1 MMPSRVG
8 TLAILCVLASCS
20 VETTVEDGAAED
32 TARNLQA
39 LPYTSWSP
47 IEHADKMGVV
57 LHDEALAQP
66 GYNFFNSVT
75 TTEASLLDMDG
86 NLLHTWSRDTGK
98 KWEHVELLPTG
109 ELLVLNE
116 NPRRLV
122 RLDWDSDIVWTQDI
136 DVHHDVDVAENGDIY
151 VLSAAEEFI
160 QYDGLEIPVRNHY
173 IRILSPQGDVRR
185 SISFLPLLER
195 RLDMPKLV
203 EFIATAGE
211 IDFGFLFEGDFVDVF
226 HVNTLAIIDRTYNEF
241 FQKGFVLF
249 ASRSLNLVGVVDV
262 EKEALVWSWGENY
275 LDWPHQPVLL
285 ESGNLLV
292 FDNGS
297 HRDYSRIIE
306 LDPLAG
312 EIVWEYKADPPDAFF
327 SIMMGGVQALPNG
340 NLLVTESTKGHV
352 FELTRNG
359 AIVWE
364 FYNPDLNE
372 VRDKRATIYRMNRI
386 PLDFLEPGLLPP
398 DPASSR

>member
-1 MMPSRVG
+1 MSRFGLLLVIVC
-8 TLAILCVLASCS
+8 ALASCS
-20 VETTVEDGAAED
+20 VETTVEDDAADD
-32 TARNLQA
+32 TARKLQA

-57 LHDEALAQP
+57 VHDEALAQP
-66 GYNFFNSVT
+66 GYNLFNSVT

-86 NLLHTWSRDTGK
+86 NRVHTWSRDTGK
-98 KWEHVELLPTG
+98 KWDHVELLPTG

-122 RLDWDSDIVWTQDI
+122 RLDWDSNIVWTQDI

-160 QYDGLEIPVRNHY
+160 DYDGLEIPVRNHY
-173 IRILSPQGDVRR
+173 LRILSPRGDVRR

-203 EFIATAGE
+203 EFIATGGQV
-211 IDFGFLFEGDFVDVF
+211 DFGFLFEGDFVDVF

-249 ASRSLNLVGVVDV
+249 ASRSLNLVGVLDV

-285 ESGNLLV
+285 ESGNLLI
-292 FDNGS
+292 FDNGA

-340 NLLVTESTKGHV
+340 NILVTESTKGHV
-352 FELTRNG
+352 FELTRDG

-372 VRDKRATIYRMNRI
+372 VRDKRATIYRMSRI
-386 PLDFLEPGLLPP
+386 PLDFLGPGLLPSALAP
-398 DPASSR
+398 SR

>member
-1 MMPSRVG
+1 MRSRFG
-8 TLAILCVLASCS
+8 ISLAIVSALASCS
-20 VETTVEDGAAED
+20 VETTVENDAED
-32 TARNLQA
+32 AARKLQA

-57 LHDEALAQP
+57 VHDAALAQP
-66 GYNFFNSVT
+66 GYNLFNSVT

-86 NLLHTWSRDTGK
+86 NRVHTWSRDTGR
-98 KWEHVELLPTG
+98 KWDHVELLPTG

-116 NPRRLV
+116 NPRRFV
-122 RLDWDSDIVWTQDI
+122 RLDWDSNIVWTQDI
-136 DVHHDVDVAENGDIY
+136 DVHHDVDVTESGDIY

-160 QYDGLEIPVRNHY
+160 DYDGLEIPVRNHY
-173 IRILSPQGDVRR
+173 IRILSSQGDVRR
-185 SISFLPLLER
+185 SISFLPLLQR

-203 EFIATAGE
+203 EFIATGGE

-249 ASRSLNLVGVVDV
+249 AARSLNLVGVVDV
-262 EKEALVWSWGENY
+262 EKEALVWSWGQNY
-275 LDWPHQPVLL
+275 VDWPHQPVLL
-285 ESGNLLV
+285 ESGNLLI

-327 SIMMGGVQALPNG
+327 SIMMGSVQALPNA
-340 NLLVTESTKGHV
+340 NILVTESTKGHV
-352 FELTRNG
+352 FELTRDG
-359 AIVWE
+359 TIVWE

-386 PLDFLEPGLLPP
+386 QLDFLEPGLLLP

>member
-1 MMPSRVG
+1 MRSRFG
-8 TLAILCVLASCS
+8 ISLAIVSALASCS
-20 VETTVEDGAAED
+20 VETTVENDAED
-32 TARNLQA
+32 AARKLQA

-57 LHDEALAQP
+57 VQDAALAQP
-66 GYNFFNSVT
+66 GYNLFNSVT

-86 NLLHTWSRDTGK
+86 NRVHTWSRDTGR
-98 KWEHVELLPTG
+98 KWDHVELLPSG

-116 NPRRLV
+116 NPRRFV
-122 RLDWDSDIVWTQDI
+122 RLDWDSNIVWTQDI
-136 DVHHDVDVAENGDIY
+136 DVHHDVDVTESGDIY

-160 QYDGLEIPVRNHY
+160 DYDGLEIPVRNHY
-173 IRILSPQGDVRR
+173 IRILSSQGDVRR
-185 SISFLPLLER
+185 SISFLPLLQR

-203 EFIATAGE
+203 EFIATGGE

-249 ASRSLNLVGVVDV
+249 AARSLNLVGVVDV
-262 EKEALVWSWGENY
+262 EKEALVWSWGQNY

-285 ESGNLLV
+285 ESGNLLI

-327 SIMMGGVQALPNG
+327 SIMMGSVQALPNA
-340 NLLVTESTKGHV
+340 NILVTESTKGHV
-352 FELTRNG
+352 FELTRDG
-359 AIVWE
+359 TIVWE

-386 PLDFLEPGLLPP
+386 PLDFLEPGLLLP

>member
-1 MMPSRVG
+1 MRSRFG
-8 TLAILCVLASCS
+8 ISLAIVSALASCS
-20 VETTVEDGAAED
+20 VETTVENDAED
-32 TARNLQA
+32 AARKLQA

-57 LHDEALAQP
+57 VHDAALAQP
-66 GYNFFNSVT
+66 GYNLFNSVT

-86 NLLHTWSRDTGK
+86 NRVHTWSRDTGR
-98 KWEHVELLPTG
+98 KWDHVELLPTG

-116 NPRRLV
+116 NPRRFV
-122 RLDWDSDIVWTQDI
+122 RLDWDSNIVWTQDI
-136 DVHHDVDVAENGDIY
+136 DVHHDVDVTESGDIY

-160 QYDGLEIPVRNHY
+160 DYDGLEIPVRNHY
-173 IRILSPQGDVRR
+173 IRILSSQGDVRR
-185 SISFLPLLER
+185 SISFLPLLQR

-203 EFIATAGE
+203 EFIATGGE

-249 ASRSLNLVGVVDV
+249 AARSLNLVGVVDV
-262 EKEALVWSWGENY
+262 EKEALVWSWGQNY

-285 ESGNLLV
+285 ESGNLLI

-327 SIMMGGVQALPNG
+327 SIMMGSVQALPNA
-340 NLLVTESTKGHV
+340 NILVTESTKGHV
-352 FELTRNG
+352 FELTRDG
-359 AIVWE
+359 TIVWE

-386 PLDFLEPGLLPP
+386 QLDFLEPGLLLP
-398 DPASSR
+398 DP

>member
-1 MMPSRVG
+1 MSRFGLLLVIVC
-8 TLAILCVLASCS
+8 ALASCS
-20 VETTVEDGAAED
+20 VETTVEDDAADD
-32 TARNLQA
+32 TARKLQA

-57 LHDEALAQP
+57 VHDEALAQP
-66 GYNFFNSVT
+66 GYNLFNSVT

-86 NLLHTWSRDTGK
+86 NRVHTWSRDTGK
-98 KWEHVELLPTG
+98 KWDHVELLPTG

-122 RLDWDSDIVWTQDI
+122 RLDWDSNIVWTQDI

-160 QYDGLEIPVRNHY
+160 DYDGLEIPVRNHY
-173 IRILSPQGDVRR
+173 LRILSPRGDVRR

-203 EFIATAGE
+203 EFIATGGQV
-211 IDFGFLFEGDFVDVF
+211 DFGFLFEGDFVDVF

-249 ASRSLNLVGVVDV
+249 ASRSLNLVGVLDV

-285 ESGNLLV
+285 ESGNLLI
-292 FDNGS
+292 FDNGA

-340 NLLVTESTKGHV
+340 NILVTESTKGHV
-352 FELTRNG
+352 FELTRDG

-372 VRDKRATIYRMNRI
+372 VRDKRATIYRMSRI
-386 PLDFLEPGLLPP
+386 PLDFLGPGLLPP
-398 DPASSR
+398 ALAPSR